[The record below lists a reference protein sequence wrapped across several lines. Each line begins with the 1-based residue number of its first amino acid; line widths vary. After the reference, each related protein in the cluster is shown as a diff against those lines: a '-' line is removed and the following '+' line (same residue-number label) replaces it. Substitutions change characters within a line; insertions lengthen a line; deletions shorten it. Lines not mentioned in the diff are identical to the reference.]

1 MDLYITITK
10 YTVKLA
16 ISVSVEMIFEKF
28 VLPVTTTHQF
38 DPTLIMVA
46 KMALKMSVEVLV
58 ERSFQ
63 TIMRQVQHGT
73 QSRIEGMLGGDG
85 ETGEGVDEEDRIV

>member
-16 ISVSVEMIFEKF
+16 ISVSVEIIFEKF
-28 VLPVTTTHQF
+28 VLPMTTQF
-38 DPTLIMVA
+38 DPTLITVA
-46 KMALKMSVEVLV
+46 KMAVKMLFEVLI

-85 ETGEGVDEEDRIV
+85 EMGEGVEEAHRIV

>member
-16 ISVSVEMIFEKF
+16 ISVSVEMVLEKF
-28 VLPVTTTHQF
+28 LLAVTTQF

-46 KMALKMSVEVLV
+46 KMALNTMFEVLM

-85 ETGEGVDEEDRIV
+85 EMGEGVDEEDGIV

>member
-16 ISVSVEMIFEKF
+16 ISVSVEILFEKF

-38 DPTLIMVA
+38 DPTLIVVA
-46 KMALKMSVEVLV
+46 KMALKMLFEVLV

-63 TIMRQVQHGT
+63 TIMRQGQHAT

-85 ETGEGVDEEDRIV
+85 EMGEGVDEADGIV

>member
-1 MDLYITITK
+1 MDLYITIAK

-16 ISVSVEMIFEKF
+16 ISVSVEILFEKF

-38 DPTLIMVA
+38 DPTLIVVA

-58 ERSFQ
+58 ERSFE
-63 TIMRQVQHGT
+63 TIMRRVQHGT
-73 QSRIEGMLGGDG
+73 QSRSEGEMG
-85 ETGEGVDEEDRIV
+85 ESVDKEDRIV

>member
-16 ISVSVEMIFEKF
+16 ISVSVEIMFEKF
-28 VLPVTTTHQF
+28 LLAVTTQF

-46 KMALKMSVEVLV
+46 KMALKMLFEVLI

-85 ETGEGVDEEDRIV
+85 EMGEGVDEEDGIV

>member
-16 ISVSVEMIFEKF
+16 ISVSVEIIFEKF
-28 VLPVTTTHQF
+28 VLPMTTQF

-46 KMALKMSVEVLV
+46 KMALKMLFEVLI

-85 ETGEGVDEEDRIV
+85 EMGEGVDEEDGIV

>member
-16 ISVSVEMIFEKF
+16 ISVSVEIMFEKF
-28 VLPVTTTHQF
+28 LLAVTTQF

-46 KMALKMSVEVLV
+46 KMALNTMFEVLV

-73 QSRIEGMLGGDG
+73 QSRIEGMPGGDG
-85 ETGEGVDEEDRIV
+85 ETGEGVDEEDGIV

>member
-16 ISVSVEMIFEKF
+16 ISVSVEIMFEKF
-28 VLPVTTTHQF
+28 LLAVTTQF

-46 KMALKMSVEVLV
+46 KMALNTMFEVLM

-85 ETGEGVDEEDRIV
+85 ETGEGVDEEDGIV